1 MGWVSL
7 HRKIQ
12 DSAIYKDS
20 QAVHLWIHLLF
31 KANHKS
37 NEFLMGNKLISVDRG
52 QFVTG
57 RKALSVETGIN
68 ESKIQRLLK
77 VFEKCQQIEQQTF
90 TKYRLITI
98 TNYSQ
103 YQDREQQT
111 NNRRTASEQQLNTNN
126 NVNNENNDNN
136 KNTYVCF
143 DDFWNLYPIKKSKAP
158 AKKKWDKLKVT
169 DDLFAKINT
178 HLSTA
183 YLNTDKQYI
192 PHATTYLNQERWN
205 DEVIHHERQQRPN
218 QQSNDKYEIAR
229 QLSDP
234 DYALENW

>member
-1 MGWVSL
+1 MSINMGWISL

-20 QAVHLWIHLLF
+20 QAVHLWVHLLF
-31 KANHKS
+31 KANHKP
-37 NEFLMGNKLISVDRG
+37 NEFLMGNNLISINRG

-57 RKALSVETGIN
+57 RKALSAETGIN

-103 YQDREQQT
+103 YQDSEQQT
-111 NNRRTASEQQLNTNN
+111 NSKRTASEQQVNTNN

-136 KNTYVCF
+136 TLTLINR
-143 DDFWNLYPIKKSKAP
+143 DWNLPLEIIQQMAF
-158 AKKKWDKLKVT
+158 DT
-169 DDLFAKINT
+169 M
-178 HLSTA
+178 
-183 YLNTDKQYI
+183 
-192 PHATTYLNQERWN
+192 TTTEFIMDTVMPKFNLHYDNQEITTPIN
-205 DEVIHHERQQRPN
+205 
-218 QQSNDKYEIAR
+218 
-229 QLSDP
+229 
-234 DYALENW
+234 ALEKWVITERGFKR